1 MTARTKAR
9 PKARSDA
16 LGAIHAT
23 ARGLNRIG
31 LVDWE
36 TMREFDALCLSPVEK
51 LSAEEIKALREREK
65 VSQPVF
71 AHYLNVSKGIV
82 SKWERGEKRPDGA
95 SLKLLNLV
103 RAKGLKAI
111 A

>member
-1 MTARTKAR
+1 MPARTKV
-9 PKARSDA
+9 KARSDA

-23 ARGLNRIG
+23 ARGLARNG
-31 LVDWE
+31 LVDRE
-36 TMREFDALCLSPVEK
+36 TMREFDALKPDARRRLLSRGDRG
-51 LSAEEIKALREREK
+51 LREREQ

-103 RAKGLKAI
+103 RTKGLKAI